1 MVMKPQAAVKMGM
14 RGVALG
20 LLLSVGILC
29 HGCSREAATPPPGAT
44 GRRPSILLV
53 TIDTWRSDAMGAS
66 GSGRVATPR
75 LDALAKGGVYLRKVQ
90 TTCPLT
96 TPAHATILTGLVPH
110 RHGIRDNLPYRL
122 NEGVATLASIL
133 SRAGYR
139 TAAVVSGAPLRKI
152 YGLDRGFASYDDSG
166 LLAESSEAFFPAQ
179 RAGNRTTD
187 LA

>member
-1 MVMKPQAAVKMGM
+1 RTAGDASSGPARSAGSRSSVPAAPAG
-14 RGVALG
+14 
-20 LLLSVGILC
+20 
-29 HGCSREAATPPPGAT
+29 SRS
-44 GRRPSILLV
+44 SILLV
-53 TIDTWRSDAMGAS
+53 TIDTWRWDALGLS
-66 GSGRVATPR
+66 GSGRVATPN
-75 LDALAKGGVYLRKVQ
+75 LDALARGGVYLRKVQ

-166 LLAESSEAFFPAQ
+166 LLAESSEAFF
-179 RAGNRTTD
+179 
-187 LA
+187 